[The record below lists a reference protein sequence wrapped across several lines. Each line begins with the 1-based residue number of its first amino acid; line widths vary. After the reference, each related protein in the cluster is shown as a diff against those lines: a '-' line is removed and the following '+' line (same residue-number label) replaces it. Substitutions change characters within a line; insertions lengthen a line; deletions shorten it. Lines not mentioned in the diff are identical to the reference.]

1 MSVRIVLCDDQFV
14 VIEGLRKILSSDP
27 EIRVVGYASDGAE
40 LIKLLPELK
49 PDLVLIDLKM
59 PVMNGI
65 IATRT
70 IRRDFPGTHVLVLTT
85 YDDDE
90 WVFDALRAGAEGY
103 LLKDTPPASL
113 ITAIKGTIEGKAYVD
128 PKVTGKVINQAKS
141 SAGSASSQTD
151 FNLTE
156 REREI
161 LQLIA
166 QGFSNADIA
175 ERLFLSEG
183 TIRNYTKSLF
193 QKLGVS
199 ARTQAAV
206 VAIKHG
212 LVKISDI

>member
-1 MSVRIVLCDDQFV
+1 MLCDDQMV
-14 VIEGLRKILSSDP
+14 VIEGLKKILGTDP
-27 EIRVVGYASDGAE
+27 QIDVIGFAQDGSE
-40 LIKLLPELK
+40 LLNLIPELK

-65 IATRT
+65 IATRMIHNSLPNVHT
-70 IRRDFPGTHVLVLTT
+70 LVLTT

-103 LLKDTPPASL
+103 LLKDTPPDQL
-113 ITAIKGTIEGKAYVD
+113 ILAIKGTIEGKSYID
-128 PKVTGKVINQAKS
+128 PKVTGKVIDQAKS
-141 SAGSASSQTD
+141 SANLLNKETD

-156 REREI
+156 RERDI
-161 LQLIA
+161 LKLIT

-175 ERLFLSEG
+175 ERLYLSEG

-193 QKLGVS
+193 RKLGVS

-206 VAIKHG
+206 IAIKHG
-212 LVKISDI
+212 LVKINEV

>member
-1 MSVRIVLCDDQFV
+1 MIRIILCDDQYV
-14 VIEGLRKILSSDP
+14 VLEGLRKILSSDP
-27 EIRVVGYASDGAE
+27 GIEVVGTAE
-40 LIKLLPELK
+40 NGEDLIRLLPQLQ
-49 PDLVLIDLKM
+49 PDLVLVDLKM

-65 IATRT
+65 LATRF
-70 IRRDFPGTHVLVLTT
+70 IRRDFPEIHVLILTT

-103 LLKDTPPASL
+103 LLKDMPPAQL
-113 ITAIKGTIEGKAYVD
+113 IDAIKGTVEGKAYID
-128 PKVTGKVINQAKS
+128 PKITGKVIERAK
-141 SAGSASSQTD
+141 AFEQPEEARET

-156 REREI
+156 REKEI

-166 QGFSNADIA
+166 QGFSNVEIA

-183 TIRNYTKSLF
+183 TIRNYTKNLF

-206 VAIKHG
+206 VAIRNG
-212 LVKISDI
+212 LVKINKI

>member
-1 MSVRIVLCDDQFV
+1 MIKVMLCDDQFV
-14 VIEGLRKILSSDP
+14 VIEGLRKILGSDP
-27 EIRVVGYASDGAE
+27 DIQIVGYASDGAE
-40 LIKLLPELK
+40 LMELLPELN

-65 IATRT
+65 IATRN
-70 IRRDFPGTHVLVLTT
+70 IRKDFPDMHIVALTT

-103 LLKDTPPASL
+103 LLKDTPPTEL
-113 ITAIKGTIEGKAYVD
+113 INAIKGTMEGKSYID
-128 PKVTGKVINQAKS
+128 PKVTGKIIDQAKI
-141 SAGSASSQTD
+141 SANLPESERDYDLTD
-151 FNLTE
+151 
-156 REREI
+156 REKDI
-161 LQLIA
+161 LRLIA
-166 QGFSNADIA
+166 QGFSNTDIA
-175 ERLFLSEG
+175 DRLYLSEG

-212 LVKISDI
+212 IVKFNEI